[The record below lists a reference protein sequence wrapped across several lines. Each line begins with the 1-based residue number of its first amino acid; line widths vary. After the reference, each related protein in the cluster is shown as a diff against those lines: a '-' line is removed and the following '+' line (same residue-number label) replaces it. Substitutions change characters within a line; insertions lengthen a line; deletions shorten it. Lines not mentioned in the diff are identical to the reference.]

1 MLRTTGASTR
11 ANHEP
16 LAHCVS
22 RMNNEYPISILFH
35 AYYRSL
41 VPSITTASGN
51 EILTSMAN
59 PFGSSLHTKVWQTNA
74 SPSQFSIRWA
84 GVYLALTTGQYTFSI
99 MAGAQS
105 SVKLYVDNLF
115 LFETGGNSKSATIVL
130 DRGVNAMYDIFIEF
144 QVKELLIE
152 S

>member
-1 MLRTTGASTR
+1 MRLK
-11 ANHEP
+11 
-16 LAHCVS
+16 
-22 RMNNEYPISILFH
+22 NEYAISILFH
-35 AYYRSL
+35 AYSRSL